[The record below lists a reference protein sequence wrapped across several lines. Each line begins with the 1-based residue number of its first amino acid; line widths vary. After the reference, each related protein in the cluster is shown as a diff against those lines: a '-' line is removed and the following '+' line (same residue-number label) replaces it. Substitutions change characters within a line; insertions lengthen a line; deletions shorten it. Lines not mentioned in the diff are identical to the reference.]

1 MTWHTADL
9 SDEFADA
16 AIADPILRDF
26 GGSSRFAGP
35 IQTVRC
41 REDNSQVRTM
51 LEHQGD
57 GAVLVVDGEGAETCA
72 LLGDQLATLAIA
84 NGWSG
89 VVINGCVRDSGELGR
104 MELGVRALAAHPR
117 RSEKLGRGEQNVPV
131 WFAGVTFVPGQWI
144 YVDED
149 GILVLA
155 QKGADG

>member
-51 LEHQGD
+51 LERQGD

-72 LLGDQLATLAIA
+72 LAIA

-89 VVINGCVRDSGELGR
+89 VVINGCGRDSGELGR

-131 WFAGVTFVPGQWI
+131 SFAGVTFVPGQWI